1 MIGYIFNRQLLCQNV
16 TRDVSKIDW
25 FNKILTFRLII
36 FEIMKNSFI
45 VIFLLISAFSAAQDA
60 TQNDF
65 FLAETYYRQGEY
77 EKATQ
82 IYKKLY
88 DKSPFN
94 SSYLNRLISCY
105 QQTDNYKTVEV
116 LLQKRILKNASQTY
130 LFVFLGY
137 NYERQQKQELANI
150 NYQKAISSL
159 DKNAAYGG
167 VIGRLFKDYNLLDNA
182 ILAYQKVMQKNPSSN
197 YNFQIAQIYGEQGEF
212 KKMFESYIDLVDK
225 NESYLSLIQ
234 RYASKY
240 ITDDPENETN
250 ILFRKTLLRKSV
262 SKPKN
267 EWNVLLSWLFAQQKE
282 YTKALI
288 QEKALFQRNASD
300 ISAIFN
306 LGRVAFDHKDFEAS
320 KLCFDFINKK
330 VFLKEEKINANFYIT
345 KIAVAT
351 KNPKTEQI
359 FQSLFKEFGI
369 NAATIKL
376 QVEYAD
382 FLTFSENNPEKANDV
397 LEEALSFSHSKFDKA
412 RIKLKLGD
420 VLVFR
425 GKFNKA
431 LIYFS
436 QIQTQLKNHELAQQ
450 ARFKVAQTSYF
461 KGDFTWAK
469 AQLKV
474 LKSSTTQLIANDAVQ
489 LFLKI
494 TDNEPVDSIPSG
506 LKQLAKA
513 ELLSYQN
520 KNEEALTALENLF
533 TPKEILING
542 LIPGEV
548 IYDDVLFFQAKLF
561 IKQKK
566 YEEAILSLEK
576 IIAADNQGFLTDDV
590 YFMMAEI
597 YNNDLKNT
605 EKALEYYQKIIFD
618 HTSSIYLIEARKE
631 YRKLRGDKIQ

>member
-1 MIGYIFNRQLLCQNV
+1 MSN
-16 TRDVSKIDW
+16 
-25 FNKILTFRLII
+25 
-36 FEIMKNSFI
+36 
-45 VIFLLISAFSAAQDA
+45 FLVAQESV
-60 TQNDF
+60 QNDF
-65 FLAETYYRQGEY
+65 SLAESYFRQGSY

-88 DKSPFN
+88 DKSEFN
-94 SSYLNRLISCY
+94 TTFLKRLISCY
-105 QQTDNYKTVEV
+105 QQIDSFKTAEN
-116 LLQKRILKNASQTY
+116 LLQKRIKKNTSQAY
-130 LFVFLGY
+130 LYVFLGY
-137 NYERQQKQELANI
+137 NYERQQKQEFANT
-150 NYQKAISSL
+150 NYQMAINSL

-167 VIGRLFKDYNLLDNA
+167 SIGRLFKEYNILDYA
-182 ILAYQKVMQKNPSSN
+182 ILAYEKGMQKNSNVN

-212 KKMFESYIDLVDK
+212 KKMFESYINLVDK
-225 NESYLSLIQ
+225 NANYLNLIQ

-240 ITDDPENETN
+240 ITDDSENATN

-262 SKPKN
+262 SNPKN
-267 EWNVLLSWLFAQQKE
+267 EWNILLSWLFAQQKE

-288 QEKALFQRNASD
+288 QEKALYQRNVSD
-300 ISAIFN
+300 LSAIFD
-306 LGRVAFDHKDFEAS
+306 LGRIAFDHNDFKVAA
-320 KLCFDFINKK
+320 LCFDFINKK
-330 VFLKEEKINANFYIT
+330 SFLKEEKIDANLYLL

-351 KNPKTEQI
+351 KNPKTTEL
-359 FQSLFKEFGI
+359 FESLFNEFGI
-369 NAATIKL
+369 NTSTIKV

-382 FLTFSENNPEKANDV
+382 FLTFSKNKPQEAINVLEKA
-397 LEEALSFSHSKFDKA
+397 LTFSKTKFDKA

-474 LKSSTTQLIANDAVQ
+474 LKGATTQLIANDAVA

-520 KNEEALTALENLF
+520 KNVEALIELENLF
-533 TPKEILING
+533 TSKNILANG
-542 LIPGEV
+542 LVPGEV

-566 YEEAILSLEK
+566 YEEAIFSLEK

-590 YFMMAEI
+590 YYQMAEL
-597 YNNDLKNT
+597 YNYNLNNT
-605 EKALEYYQKIIFD
+605 EKAKEYYQKIIFD
-618 HTSSIYLIEARKE
+618 HSSSIYLVEARKK
-631 YRKLRGDKIQ
+631 YRNLRGDTVN